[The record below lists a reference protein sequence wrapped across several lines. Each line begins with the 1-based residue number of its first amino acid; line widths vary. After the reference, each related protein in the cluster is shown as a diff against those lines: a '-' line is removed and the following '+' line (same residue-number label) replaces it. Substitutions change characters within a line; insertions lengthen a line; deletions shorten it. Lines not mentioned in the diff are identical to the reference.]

1 LEGNLDKIQKIKSD
15 IKTLFLQLTIKVK
28 YYFDSI
34 KAKVDELKKIS
45 LTLRMKNFPKLKA
58 IEKISEVSEEAEYSV
73 AESPY
78 QSPRNYISEEKK

>member
-1 LEGNLDKIQKIKSD
+1 MEGNLDKIQKIKSD

-78 QSPRNYISEEKK
+78 QSPRNYTS